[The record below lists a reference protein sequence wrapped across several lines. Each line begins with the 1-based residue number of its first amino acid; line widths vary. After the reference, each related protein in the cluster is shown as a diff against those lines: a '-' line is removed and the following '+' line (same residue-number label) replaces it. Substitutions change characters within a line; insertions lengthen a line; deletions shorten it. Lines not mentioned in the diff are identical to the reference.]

1 MRSIPIPSAWQ
12 RSCRTST
19 KSGHNWTCSDISGWL
34 FRPVWEKPTSPAAG
48 RDQLKNLRG
57 VWSALQVRQ
66 VLWDEILFRQ
76 WYLWVWYL
84 LESQIWRDSRRGRGS
99 TDRENVENVVG
110 KLIRKV
116 EYGIC
121 YRYVKYGGKIFVRF
135 VCKIKDL
142 SGVVVFSIN
151 NSSLIGNICLYPLCV
166 VTIF

>member
-1 MRSIPIPSAWQ
+1 M
-12 RSCRTST
+12 
-19 KSGHNWTCSDISGWL
+19 
-34 FRPVWEKPTSPAAG
+34 
-48 RDQLKNLRG
+48 
-57 VWSALQVRQ
+57 
-66 VLWDEILFRQ
+66 
-76 WYLWVWYL
+76 
-84 LESQIWRDSRRGRGS
+84 
-99 TDRENVENVVG
+99 G